1 MERPPRLSAKAA
13 KVIIVLFHTV
23 GLIGL
28 MLTATQS
35 LFLKIVPFH
44 LLLMLLVVFFN
55 HKYIDERFLG
65 FVILIYVLGFTAEWI
80 GVHKG
85 WLFGDYVYGETLG
98 INVFEIPLTIGIN
111 WFLLV
116 YSAGVTMQLLRI
128 KSSWARIILGALVL
142 VLLDMQIE
150 PVAVRFDY
158 WHWADSIVPIKNYVC
173 WFLVSG
179 LMLWIFEQFKFKKQS
194 WVGPILLG
202 VQFVFFGVL
211 NLM

>member
-1 MERPPRLSAKAA
+1 MERPPRLSDKAA
-13 KVIIVLFHTV
+13 TVFIVLFHTV
-23 GLIGL
+23 GLIGM
-28 MLTATQS
+28 MLPATQA

-44 LLLMLLVVFFN
+44 LLLMLLVIILN
-55 HKYIDERFLG
+55 HRYINERFLG
-65 FVILIYVLGFTAEWI
+65 FMALIYLSGFMAEWI

-98 INVFEIPLTIGIN
+98 TTVFDIPLTIGIN

-116 YSAGVTMQLLRI
+116 FAAGITMQQLRI

-142 VLLDMQIE
+142 VLLDILIE
-150 PVAVRFDY
+150 PVAVKFDY
-158 WHWADSIVPIKNYVC
+158 WHWADSIVPVKNYVC

-179 LMLWIFEQFKFKKQS
+179 VMLWVFEQFKFRKQS
-194 WVGPILLG
+194 WAAPILLS
-202 VQFVFFGVL
+202 VQFVFFAVL

>member
-1 MERPPRLSAKAA
+1 MERPPCLSAKAA

-28 MLTATQS
+28 MLPATHV

-65 FVILIYVLGFTAEWI
+65 FVILIYVLGFFAEWI

-111 WFLLV
+111 WFLLI
-116 YSAGVTMQLLRI
+116 YSAGVTMQRLRI
-128 KSSWARIILGALVL
+128 KSNWARIILGALVL

-158 WHWADSIVPIKNYVC
+158 WHWADSIVPMKNYVS

>member
-13 KVIIVLFHTV
+13 KIIIVLFHTV

-28 MLTATQS
+28 MLPATHV

-55 HKYIDERFLG
+55 HKYIDERFVG
-65 FVILIYVLGFTAEWI
+65 FLLLIYVSGFLAEWI

-98 INVFEIPLTIGIN
+98 TNVLDIPLTIGIN
-111 WFLLV
+111 WFLLI
-116 YSAGVTMQLLRI
+116 YSAGVTMQRLRI
-128 KSSWARIILGALVL
+128 KSSWARIVLGALVL

-150 PVAVRFDY
+150 PVAVKFDY

-179 LMLWIFEQFKFKKQS
+179 LMLWVFEQFKFRKQG
-194 WVGPILLG
+194 WVGPVLLG

-211 NLM
+211 NLV

>member
-28 MLTATQS
+28 MIPATQA

-55 HKYIDERFLG
+55 HKYIDERFVG
-65 FVILIYVLGFTAEWI
+65 FVGLIYVSGFIAEWI

-85 WLFGDYVYGETLG
+85 WLFGDYVYGKTLG
-98 INVFEIPLTIGIN
+98 TNVLDIPLTIGIN
-111 WFLLV
+111 WFLLI
-116 YSAGVTMQLLRI
+116 YSAGVTMQRLRI

-150 PVAVRFDY
+150 SVAIRFDY

-179 LMLWIFEQFKFKKQS
+179 VMLWGFEQFKFRKQS
-194 WVGPILLG
+194 WVGPILLA

>member
-13 KVIIVLFHTV
+13 KIIIVLFHTV
-23 GLIGL
+23 GLIG
-28 MLTATQS
+28 MLIPATQA

-44 LLLMLLVVFFN
+44 LLLMLLVVFFS
-55 HKYIDERFLG
+55 HKYIDERFVG
-65 FVILIYVLGFTAEWI
+65 FVILIYLSGFLAEWI

-85 WLFGDYVYGETLG
+85 WLFGDYVYGKTLG
-98 INVFEIPLTIGIN
+98 TSVLDIPLTIGIN
-111 WFLLV
+111 WFLLI
-116 YSAGVTMQLLRI
+116 YSAGVTMQRLRI
-128 KSSWARIILGALVL
+128 KSGWARIILGALVL

-179 LMLWIFEQFKFKKQS
+179 LMLWVFEQFKFRKQS

-211 NLM
+211 NLV

>member
-28 MLTATQS
+28 MIPATHA

-44 LLLMLLVVFFN
+44 LLLMLLVVFFS

-65 FVILIYVLGFTAEWI
+65 FVILVYLLGFIAEWI

-85 WLFGDYVYGETLG
+85 WLFGDYVYGKTLG
-98 INVFEIPLTIGIN
+98 TTVLDIPLTIGIN
-111 WFLLV
+111 WFLLI
-116 YSAGVTMQLLRI
+116 YSAGVTMQRLRI
-128 KSSWARIILGALVL
+128 KSRWARITLGALVL

-158 WHWADSIVPIKNYVC
+158 WHWADNIVPIKNYVC

-179 LMLWIFEQFKFKKQS
+179 VMLWVFEQFKFRKQS
-194 WVGPILLG
+194 WVGPILLA
-202 VQFVFFGVL
+202 VQFLFFGVL
-211 NLM
+211 NLV